1 MWGISYMNL
10 QMLAGDAVEYFSDYS
25 TKNNDGQKKQEVINA
40 DDPRNK
46 EKMYRMLGW

>member
-1 MWGISYMNL
+1 MNL

-25 TKNNDGQKKQEVINA
+25 TKKEDGKKKHEVINA

-46 EKMYRMLGW
+46 EKMYQMLGW